1 MRCTR
6 IHGSCLRSL
15 QTKGSSNL
23 QRVNH
28 SRPRKATAGKQ
39 PDAMTFSLTE
49 SDIVKWNVA
58 ITNHMRNGQCE
69 SAMRLFNSMPPYV
82 HNGRIEDA
90 QRLFESKADW
100 DVVSWNCLMG
110 GYLKKRRLVDAR
122 QVFDR
127 MPLRDEVSW
136 NTMISGYAQI
146 SELSEAKRLFV
157 ESPVKDVDADIVGA
171 KPDLLPDIESG
182 RNALNLSMVHV
193 VPLQHIGET

>member
-69 SAMRLFNSMPPYV
+69 SAMRLFNSMP
-82 HNGRIEDA
+82 R
-90 QRLFESKADW
+90 
-100 DVVSWNCLMG
+100 
-110 GYLKKRRLVDAR
+110 YLKKRRLVDAR

-146 SELSEAKRLFV
+146 SELSEAK
-157 ESPVKDVDADIVGA
+157 
-171 KPDLLPDIESG
+171 
-182 RNALNLSMVHV
+182 
-193 VPLQHIGET
+193 